1 MFLRIGI
8 KIIMA
13 KNAYEIR
20 LDVLQMAHADA
31 QMRYLEKLNTY
42 RDENGKITDNKI
54 IDEIFPNTNDI
65 IERAEELYAF
75 VEDKGL

>member
-1 MFLRIGI
+1 
-8 KIIMA
+8 MA

-31 QMRYLEKLNTY
+31 QMRYLEKLNTV
-42 RDENGKITDNKI
+42 RDNSGKVTDNQLI
-54 IDEIFPNTNDI
+54 EDLFPKTTDI
-65 IERAEELYAF
+65 IERAEELYSF

>member
-1 MFLRIGI
+1 
-8 KIIMA
+8 MA

-31 QMRYLEKLNTY
+31 QMKYLEKLNTL
-42 RDENGKITDNKI
+42 RDNNGKIIDPNF
-54 IDEIFPNTNDI
+54 IDEIFPNTKDI
-65 IERAEELYAF
+65 INRAEELYKF

>member
-1 MFLRIGI
+1 
-8 KIIMA
+8 MA

-42 RDENGKITDNKI
+42 RDDNGKIQDNKI

-65 IERAEELYAF
+65 IVRAEELYAF

>member
-1 MFLRIGI
+1 
-8 KIIMA
+8 
-13 KNAYEIR
+13 

-42 RDENGKITDNKI
+42 RDDNGRITKNEI
-54 IDEIFPNTNDI
+54 IDDLFPKTSEVID
-65 IERAEELYAF
+65 RAEELYAF

>member
-1 MFLRIGI
+1 
-8 KIIMA
+8 MA
-13 KNAYEIR
+13 TKNAYEIR

-42 RDENGKITDNKI
+42 RDNNGKIQDNKI

-65 IERAEELYAF
+65 IDRAEELYAF

>member
-1 MFLRIGI
+1 MP
-8 KIIMA
+8 

-31 QMRYLEKLNTY
+31 QMKYLEQLNTL
-42 RDENGKITDNKI
+42 RDNNGKVTDNSSIEKLFPKTSDI
-54 IDEIFPNTNDI
+54 ID
-65 IERAEELYAF
+65 RAEELYSF